1 MNRKIGLPRKIAGF
15 ALLAMT
21 AWLLFSPTAHALRQL
36 PHALRLTPG
45 QTLVLHPALSAL
57 SSTDETLL
65 SLQNGQ
71 MQALALG
78 ETEMTVNLFGL
89 LPIRK
94 VKVNVEEDRILIPG
108 GHAVGIALS
117 TRGVMVVGV
126 SDVDRQSPART
137 AGLKAGDVIESI
149 NGENVES
156 SEKLISMVEKSGGA
170 PLSIAYRRDD
180 SLRTTT
186 LTPLIDTATGTLRI
200 GAWVRDSTAGVGTL
214 SYFDPVSQSYGALG
228 HAILDADT
236 GKLLSVRMGALMKA
250 DIVSV
255 KRGLKGNPGELRG
268 SFLRTQRTLG
278 DIRINTALGIYGKA
292 ENPLSNPLYP
302 DGLPVG
308 YQESVQ
314 PGPAQILSTVD
325 QNGIRAYDI
334 EITQVSRQLSPSQ
347 KSMVIRVTDPAL
359 IEKTGGIVQGMSG
372 SPIIQNGRI
381 IGAVTHVFVD
391 DPTHGYGVFIEWM
404 LETEQSATEP
414 EAAGNAA

>member
-1 MNRKIGLPRKIAGF
+1 MNKKIGLPRKIAGF
-15 ALLAMT
+15 TLLAMT

-36 PHALRLTPG
+36 PRTLRLTPG
-45 QTLVLHPALSAL
+45 QTLTLHPSLSAL

-65 SLQNGQ
+65 SLQDGR
-71 MQALALG
+71 MQAMALG

-94 VKVNVEEDRILIPG
+94 VKVNVGEERILIPG

-126 SDVDRQSPART
+126 SDVDRQSPARI
-137 AGLKAGDVIESI
+137 AGLRAGDVIESI
-149 NGENVES
+149 NGQPVET
-156 SEKLISMVEKSGGA
+156 SEKLISLVENSAGA
-170 PLSIAYRRDD
+170 PLSVTYRRDD
-180 SLRTTT
+180 ALRTTT
-186 LTPLIDTATGTLRI
+186 LTPLTDTATGTFRI

-214 SYFDPVSQSYGALG
+214 SYYDPAAQSYGALG

-255 KRGLKGNPGELRG
+255 KRGLKGTPGELRG
-268 SFLRTQRTLG
+268 SFLRTQKTLG
-278 DIRINTALGIYGKA
+278 DIRINTTLGIYGSA
-292 ENPLSNPLYP
+292 EKPLSNPLYP

-334 EITQVSRQLSPSQ
+334 EIEQVSLQLAPSQ
-347 KSMVIRVTDPAL
+347 KSMIIHVTDPAL

-404 LETEQSATEP
+404 LETEDTQ
-414 EAAGNAA
+414 AAENAA